1 MIVEKYPNSPEV
13 PKYPV
18 SLREKIESSAVRRAK
33 YTRHYFEITGK
44 SLDDFVGK
52 LRGEPFKID
61 INPRDDKSLSL
72 GIFSLQQKLGFSPK
86 LSKEGCDGMC
96 GPYTYH
102 AFARKMEG
110 FAKKST
116 LGDLREQI
124 EPVPAK
130 PIPAEHAVPPAES
143 VHAAPAEPVAAAT
156 AEPVRAAPAPVR
168 HVPAVPAAPVEPGAA
183 APAEPKIET
192 QGEKTEISPTR
203 ITDVAFMGAS
213 TIEGLGTVQALKGA
227 DTYGVR
233 GQNTRL
239 MRARFF
245 PDIIGDKDRPKYKT
259 VVIAGGV
266 NDIAQNRPLDKIQ
279 EDLSAMCRMAKEA
292 GMKVIL
298 CTLIPMGDYLQKLAQ
313 KKGIDPGKYQA
324 KLAQLNDWIRS
335 QQGGLADKVID
346 VYTLLENPSGRD
358 NMNPEYLQ
366 KDKLHPNKKGYT
378 VMADYIIDEANLQR
392 NA

>member
-1 MIVEKYPNSPEV
+1 MIVEKYPNPQEV

-33 YTRHYFEITGK
+33 YTRHYFEVTGK
-44 SLDDFVGK
+44 SLDDFVEK

-96 GPYTYH
+96 GTYTYH

-110 FAKKST
+110 FAKKGT

-143 VHAAPAEPVAAAT
+143 VHAAPAEPV
-156 AEPVRAAPAPVR
+156 P
-168 HVPAVPAAPVEPGAA
+168 A

-203 ITDVAFMGAS
+203 ISDVAFMGAS
-213 TIEGLGTVQALKGA
+213 TIEGLSTVQTLKGA
-227 DTYGVR
+227 DTYGIR

-239 MRARFF
+239 MRARFLS
-245 PDIIGDKDRPKYKT
+245 DIIGDKDRPKYKT
-259 VVIAGGV
+259 VVISGGV

-279 EDLSAMCRMAKEA
+279 EDLSAMCRMAKDA